1 MLTGVYVHGSFAMGC
16 FNPAKSDLDVLVV
29 VEDAITDLQKK
40 MFMDEI
46 IFLNNKL
53 PPKGIEIS
61 VVRSEYCKNFVY
73 PTPYEL
79 HFSNMHLSWYM
90 SNPAEY
96 IRKMNGTDNDLAAHF
111 FITKRRGMVLYG
123 KKIDDVFGDVPH
135 EAYLDSIRRDIMNS
149 HVEVMENPVYFIL
162 NLCRVLA
169 YVQEALVL
177 SKKEGGEWALKNIHC
192 EKYHGLI
199 NEALICYGSDK
210 TMDPDESLA
219 VDFCEYMKNVI
230 G

>member
-96 IRKMNGTDNDLAAHF
+96 IRK
-111 FITKRRGMVLYG
+111 
-123 KKIDDVFGDVPH
+123 
-135 EAYLDSIRRDIMNS
+135 
-149 HVEVMENPVYFIL
+149 
-162 NLCRVLA
+162 
-169 YVQEALVL
+169 
-177 SKKEGGEWALKNIHC
+177 
-192 EKYHGLI
+192 
-199 NEALICYGSDK
+199 
-210 TMDPDESLA
+210 
-219 VDFCEYMKNVI
+219 
-230 G
+230 